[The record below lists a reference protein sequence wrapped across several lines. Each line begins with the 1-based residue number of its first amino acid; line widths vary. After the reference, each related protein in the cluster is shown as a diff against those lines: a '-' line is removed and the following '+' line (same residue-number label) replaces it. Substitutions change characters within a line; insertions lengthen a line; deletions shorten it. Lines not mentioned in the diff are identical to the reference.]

1 MSDEIINGYKK
12 GSNNDWIHITSG
24 LIQFTHPNHIGYC
37 ENCNKSII
45 SNDDMNVKSTD
56 DGNALY
62 CRKCFNEDKQLI
74 EMLRAFMAKN
84 KPTTLEKQKE
94 KNREKET
101 NDKFKDWIAKEEKEE
116 KEADEKYK
124 KLLEKSK

>member
-12 GSNNDWIHITSG
+12 GSNNDWIHIKSG
-24 LIQFTHPNHIGYC
+24 IIRFTHPNHIGYC
-37 ENCNKSII
+37 QHCDKSII
-45 SNDDMNVKSTD
+45 GDDDMGVKTTD
-56 DGNALY
+56 DGDVLY
-62 CRKCFNEDKQLI
+62 CKKCFNEDKQLT

-101 NDKFKDWIAKEEKEE
+101 NDKFKDWISKEEKRE